1 MINKKKINIVYLL
14 PVSKKPS
21 GGAKVIYEHSAI
33 INKLQIGNFSSEI
46 VHLKKKNNIKIINS
60 LRNKFFH
67 PKQQNEYGW
76 KTKDLCVNQKF
87 LPSEQ
92 WINSKIVSRPDINFN
107 KKKDFVIFPEILAH
121 LAEDYC
127 LKNKIKYAILVQ
139 GGYALNSS
147 SDFDKIKKCYSNA
160 EFILTTSFDALK
172 CINHIFPNISNKVIK
187 INLSINSKRFIYG
200 NKKNI
205 ITYMPRKLA
214 GDFHILKMFLNSR
227 LSAKWKLLPIENL
240 EEKKLNK
247 YLCMSKIFL
256 SFSDFEG
263 FGLPPV
269 EAALAGNVVIG
280 YTGEGGKEYW
290 KEPIF
295 HRIFKGDILNFSKK
309 ILYFTNKKYNH
320 SKWLYKTKKSR
331 KKLLSTYSPPN
342 EILSIKLLLNK
353 ILNLFN

>member
-33 INKLQIGNFSSEI
+33 INKLQIDNFSSEI
-46 VHLKKKNNIKIINS
+46 VHLKKKNNIKIISS
-60 LRNKFFH
+60 LRNKFF
-67 PKQQNEYGW
+67 PLKKKNEYGW
-76 KTKDLCVNQKF
+76 KSKDLCVNQKF
-87 LPSEQ
+87 LPSKQ
-92 WINSKIVSRPDINFN
+92 WINSKIVTRPDINFN
-107 KKKDFVIFPEILAH
+107 KKRDFVIFSEILAH

-147 SDFDKIKKCYSNA
+147 SDFNKIKKCYSNA
-160 EFILTTSFDALK
+160 EFILTTSLDALK
-172 CINHIFPNISNKVIK
+172 CINHIFPNVSNKVIK
-187 INLSINSKRFIYG
+187 INLSVDSNRFIYR

-214 GDFHILKMFLNSR
+214 GDFHILKIFLNSR
-227 LSAKWKLLPIENL
+227 LSSKWKLLPIENL
-240 EEKKLNK
+240 EERKLNE
-247 YLCMSKIFL
+247 YLCKSKLFL

-269 EAALAGNVVIG
+269 EAALAGNIVIG

-309 ILYFTNKKYNH
+309 ILYFTNKKYDH

-331 KKLLSTYSPPN
+331 KKLLLTYSTAN
-342 EILSIKLLLNK
+342 EIRSIKLMLNK

>member
-1 MINKKKINIVYLL
+1 MINQKKINIVYIL
-14 PVSKKPS
+14 PESKKPS

-33 INKLQIGNFSSEI
+33 INKLQINNFSSEI

-60 LRNKFFH
+60 LKKKFFYT
-67 PKQQNEYGW
+67 KKKNEYGW
-76 KTKDLCVNQKF
+76 KSEDLCISKKF
-87 LPSEQ
+87 LPSKQ
-92 WINSKIVSRPDINFN
+92 WIKSKIVIRLNANFN

-127 LKNKIKYAILVQ
+127 LKDKIKYAILVQ
-139 GGYALNSS
+139 GGYALNST
-147 SDFDKIKKCYSNA
+147 SDFNKINKCYSNA

-172 CINHIFPNISNKVIK
+172 CINYIFPNIYNKVIK
-187 INLSINSKRFIYG
+187 INLSIDPNRFVYR

-214 GDFHILKMFLNSR
+214 SDFHILKIFLKSR
-227 LSAKWKLLPIENL
+227 LSSKWKLLPIENL
-240 EEKKLNK
+240 EEKKLNE
-247 YLCMSKIFL
+247 YLCKSKIFL

-290 KEPIF
+290 KKPIF

-309 ILYFTNKKYNH
+309 ILYFANKKYIH
-320 SKWLYKTKKSR
+320 DKWLGATKKSR
-331 KKLLSTYSPPN
+331 QKLLLTYSRDN
-342 EILSIKLLLNK
+342 EIKSIKLMLKK
-353 ILNLFN
+353 ILNLFE